1 MPSVDLEDMVHMLHG
16 ELTSALASTS
26 TFYDAPMVEISS
38 IKVRMG
44 QHPDS
49 TNAQNLN
56 LDTRRYP
63 LAKDGW
69 QLEVI
74 YDAKSDKNRK
84 SLEQFKQTGV
94 PSINAYNY
102 LSQLAVRYLKLA
114 NNKLQQALTKS
125 GIKTLAE
132 LSEAKPQQLSQVTG
146 IPITILRNLQA
157 SARLS
162 ISDPNVFVPEELL
175 QQTLSQFLD
184 NFPKLNDAD
193 YDYYSWN
200 NLEVIFEWVQ
210 QLELCLSPSLI
221 KVTTF
226 KKLLE
231 Q

>member
-1 MPSVDLEDMVHMLHG
+1 MPSVDLEDMVHMVHG

-49 TNAQNLN
+49 ANAQNLN
-56 LDTRRYP
+56 LDTKRYP

-84 SLEQFKQTGV
+84 SLEQFKQTGI

-102 LSQLAVRYLKLA
+102 LSKLPVRYLKST
-114 NNKLQQALTKS
+114 NNKISQTLTKS
-125 GIKTLAE
+125 GFKTLAE
-132 LSEAKPQQLSQVTG
+132 FAQAKPQQLSLVTG
-146 IPITILRNLQA
+146 VPIASLRNLQA
-157 SARLS
+157 TARLS
-162 ISDPNVFVPEELL
+162 LSDPNVFVPEEMLS
-175 QQTLSQFLD
+175 QTLSQFLD
-184 NFPKLNDAD
+184 NFPTLNDAD

-210 QLELCLSPSLI
+210 QLELCLAPSLI

-231 Q
+231 